1 MAYTG
6 LILWSNG
13 TYKISNFAM
22 ADPGLMK
29 FVMAL
34 MGLPQKG

>member
-1 MAYTG
+1 
-6 LILWSNG
+6 
-13 TYKISNFAM
+13 M

-34 MGLPQKG
+34 MGLPHQFSNQRVLKFYIFS